1 MRAQIGAM
9 AILTLLTA
17 GAAAAQQLVMAG
29 GAATGSITVSGGST
43 LRSWSCDV
51 TRFEASV
58 RAPSA
63 TAGATLPSGG
73 ERASFAI
80 PVNAIDC
87 RNRTMNGHLRE
98 ALRGGDHPEIGFE
111 LASYTVTGESTLLG
125 EGTLTVAGRPTPIRV
140 EASYTRGEGTLRVQG
155 QKALLMTELGVEPPT
170 LMFGTLKVHDRI
182 TIAFDLVI
190 QQSAVTLAALS
201 AASGR

>member
-1 MRAQIGAM
+1 MRRQIGAV

-17 GAAAAQQLVMAG
+17 AAADAQQLAMAG

-58 RAPSA
+58 RAPSSTA
-63 TAGATLPSGG
+63 TAVMPSGR

-98 ALRGGDHPEIGFE
+98 ALGGDDHPEIEFD
-111 LASYTVTGESTLLG
+111 LSSYTVTGENTLLG
-125 EGTLTVAGRPTPIRV
+125 EGTLTVAGRATPIQV
-140 EASYTRGEGTLRVQG
+140 EASYSRGDGTLRVQG
-155 QKALLMTELGVEPPT
+155 QKTLLMTELGVEPPT

-190 QQSAVTLAALS
+190 QQSAVTLAALTS
-201 AASGR
+201 ASGR